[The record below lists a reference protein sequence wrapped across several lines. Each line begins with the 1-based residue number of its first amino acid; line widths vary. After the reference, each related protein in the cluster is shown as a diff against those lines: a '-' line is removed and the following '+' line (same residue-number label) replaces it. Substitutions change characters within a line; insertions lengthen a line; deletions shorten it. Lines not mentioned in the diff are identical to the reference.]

1 MKRGPCVTIRRRP
14 SINSQGP
21 HIHTERVTHPSS
33 LLLRASWQQARG
45 FSPREMV
52 YLRAGTVVQQPT
64 FLEEVLALP
73 IRIYHML
80 VFFLMTLIDPK
91 AAKQG
96 PGGSGAAR
104 SGPRGGS
111 SGAGQG
117 PGGSKRLGGMDTV
130 KGAGNC
136 PPTGG

>member
-1 MKRGPCVTIRRRP
+1 LISSDKFQVFR
-14 SINSQGP
+14 
-21 HIHTERVTHPSS
+21 ERARFTVHDTLAWVPLHPS
-33 LLLRASWQQARG
+33 LTP
-45 FSPREMV
+45 PRLSMV
-52 YLRAGTVVQQPT
+52 YLRAGTVVHAPS
-64 FLEEVLALP
+64 FFEEVLALP
-73 IRIYHML
+73 IRLYHML

-111 SGAGQG
+111 SGAGLG

>member
-1 MKRGPCVTIRRRP
+1 
-14 SINSQGP
+14 
-21 HIHTERVTHPSS
+21 
-33 LLLRASWQQARG
+33 
-45 FSPREMV
+45 MV

-96 PGGSGAAR
+96 PGGSGAEAQALVKAPVAA
-104 SGPRGGS
+104 SG
-111 SGAGQG
+111 
-117 PGGSKRLGGMDTV
+117 
-130 KGAGNC
+130 
-136 PPTGG
+136 

>member
-1 MKRGPCVTIRRRP
+1 MKRGPCVTYHRRP

-21 HIHTERVTHPSS
+21 HIHTERLKRVLQP
-33 LLLRASWQQARG
+33 ASCFWQQARG